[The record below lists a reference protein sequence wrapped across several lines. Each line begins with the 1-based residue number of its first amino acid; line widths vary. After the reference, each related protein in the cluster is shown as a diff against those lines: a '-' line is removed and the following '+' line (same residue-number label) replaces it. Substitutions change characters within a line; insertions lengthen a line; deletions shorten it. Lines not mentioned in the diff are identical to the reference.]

1 VCQAIAASV
10 LQNTGNSLQPIV
22 EGKRQQLRR
31 NRDILLSGLA
41 AEFADLEGEVRW
53 NHPRGG
59 FFVTLT
65 LPFPFGPTELQ
76 RCAAEYGVIVCPMRF
91 FSLAG
96 NRDRQI
102 RLSFSYLQEDQIRIG
117 LERLARFVREHAR
130 IEAA

>member
-1 VCQAIAASV
+1 
-10 LQNTGNSLQPIV
+10 
-22 EGKRQQLRR
+22 
-31 NRDILLSGLA
+31 
-41 AEFADLEGEVRW
+41 
-53 NHPRGG
+53 
-59 FFVTLT
+59 
-65 LPFPFGPTELQ
+65 
-76 RCAAEYGVIVCPMRF
+76 MRF